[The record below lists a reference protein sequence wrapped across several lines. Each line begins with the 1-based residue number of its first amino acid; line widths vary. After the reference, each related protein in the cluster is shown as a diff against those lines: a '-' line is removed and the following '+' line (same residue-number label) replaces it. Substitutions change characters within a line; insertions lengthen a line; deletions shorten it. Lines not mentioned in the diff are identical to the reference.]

1 MDSTLLITVVSGVV
15 MALQILYILLGRKF
29 GWTIY
34 IKPVWLLIWFILFVG
49 GIYSLVT
56 GNRIIG

>member
-1 MDSTLLITVVSGVV
+1 
-15 MALQILYILLGRKF
+15 MALQILYMWLGRKF

-34 IKPVWLLIWFILFVG
+34 IRPLWLLIWFILFVG